1 MKEHIESIIDTICQ
15 MSSAA
20 SDIIA
25 EHMDGNDSFS
35 KIKHYL
41 GHYCGDS
48 DPQRLILNNETLNNG
63 RNYIITAQDGYYIAI
78 ELLDINL
85 EPIRELAEQ
94 LDEQHLQA
102 EAELIWNV
110 YYFVKEIIQWADG
123 KTYATQEQY
132 FEKPV
137 KKEHSRNASISR
149 DEFLALFDEKKTN
162 KNKANLL
169 LNHILEVSK
178 ERNVH
183 TYYGALIQECI
194 SWFKYNEQ
202 DLSNLLRIF
211 LDVAGLDPNLA
222 TNVRR
227 TKLGKKAK
235 ERAKEKIDEITSA
248 RKRN

>member
-1 MKEHIESIIDTICQ
+1 M
-15 MSSAA
+15 
-20 SDIIA
+20 
-25 EHMDGNDSFS
+25 
-35 KIKHYL
+35 
-41 GHYCGDS
+41 
-48 DPQRLILNNETLNNG
+48 
-63 RNYIITAQDGYYIAI
+63 
-78 ELLDINL
+78 
-85 EPIRELAEQ
+85 
-94 LDEQHLQA
+94 
-102 EAELIWNV
+102 
-110 YYFVKEIIQWADG
+110 KEIIQWADG

-202 DLSNLLRIF
+202 DLSNLLRKF